1 MIPIYLCEDN
11 QKELQLLRKTL
22 ENYIL
27 IESLDFQVIFS
38 ATSPYQL
45 LDKLSEKIIDG
56 AVYFLDI
63 ELNSEMNGID
73 LATKIRQID
82 SCAYLIFTTTHEEMA
97 METFRHKVEALD
109 YLLKDS
115 PNYMTDVLLCLQHIV
130 KEVHKPHLSKEF
142 RLHFHLPE
150 QELYFYPKEILYV
163 EAIESHCVNLY
174 TKKGIYI
181 CRQTL
186 RETADMWP
194 GFLMCHRSFLVNPEH
209 IHALLKTSCQVVL
222 DDGSY
227 CPCSSRQIRKLQ
239 KYLDNQVK

>member
-1 MIPIYLCEDN
+1 MIHIYLCEDN
-11 QKELQLLRKTL
+11 PKELQLLRKAL

-27 IESLDFQVIFS
+27 MESLDFQVVYS

-45 LDKLSEKIIDG
+45 LDKLSREVNG

-63 ELNSEMNGID
+63 DLNSEMNGID
-73 LATKIRQID
+73 LASKIRQID
-82 SCAYLIFTTTHEEMA
+82 SRAYLIFTTTHEEMA

-115 PNYMTDVLLCLQHIV
+115 PNYMADVLLCLQHIV
-130 KEVHKPHLSKEF
+130 KEVNKPHLHKEF
-142 RLHFHLPE
+142 RLHFHIPD
-150 QELYFYPKEILYV
+150 QELYFYPEEILYV
-163 EAIESHCVNLY
+163 EAVESHRINLY
-174 TKKGIYI
+174 TKTGIYV

-194 GFLMCHRSFLVNPEH
+194 GFLMCHRSFLINLEH
-209 IHALLKTSCQVVL
+209 IRALQKTSCKIVL

-239 KYLDNQVK
+239 KYLDNQAK

>member
-11 QKELQLLRKTL
+11 QKELQFLRKTL

-27 IESLDFQVIFS
+27 MESLDFQVVYS

-45 LDKLSEKIIDG
+45 LDKLSGNVNG

-63 ELNSEMNGID
+63 DLNSEMDGID
-73 LATKIRQID
+73 LAAKLRQMD

-115 PNYMTDVLLCLQHIV
+115 PNYIADVLLCLQHIV
-130 KEVHKPHLSKEF
+130 KEVRKPHLNKEF
-142 RLHFHLPE
+142 RLHFHIPD

-163 EAIESHCVNLY
+163 EAIESHCIKLY
-174 TKKGIYI
+174 TKTGIYI

-186 RETADMWP
+186 RETANMCP
-194 GFLMCHRSFLVNPEH
+194 GFLLCHRSFLINPEH
-209 IHALLKTSCQVVL
+209 IRALQKSSCQIVL

-227 CPCSSRQIRKLQ
+227 CPCSFRQIRKLQ
-239 KYLDNQVK
+239 QYLDNQAK